1 VDLEVGLREDE
12 ALSGDSLKP
21 KLLLYQPR
29 CLFFTMPLGPLA
41 VASAVN
47 RDRVQSIIID
57 GRLDADPVAV
67 LEAHLDEAVCF
78 GVSVLTGAPIEDALR
93 VSREVK
99 ARRPELPVIWG
110 GWHPSLFP
118 LEVLAE
124 AECVDVV
131 VCGQGEA
138 TLRELIECYL
148 DGWDAA
154 GVAGIALR
162 VDGEPRMTAARPLVP
177 YGEFP
182 AADYSLLPV
191 ERYFTR
197 KNRRQLDYVTSVGCH
212 YRCRFCADPAV
223 FKRQRS
229 AIPLDRV
236 VAELSEL
243 AGRFGVEDVNFQDE
257 TFFSNRPWTV
267 ELATRLI
274 ACGSPFSWAATM
286 RADQGA
292 RLTDHDFALLARSG
306 LRKLLIGVE
315 AGSSRMLERLGKDIT
330 LNQIETVARYSQK
343 YDIAATYP
351 FIFGIPGEQPADVE
365 ASLRLARRL
374 KSMNWRNTTPF
385 FFFKPYPGSEL
396 SSDVVAEGYELPK
409 TLDEWSR
416 FDYVTTSSP
425 WVSDADVQRVRMAG
439 FFSQL
444 GWSRPRWWAM
454 PVQALARLR
463 CRTGNFRLPVEKAVI
478 ERLQP
483 PPPLA

>member
-1 VDLEVGLREDE
+1 M
-12 ALSGDSLKP
+12 
-21 KLLLYQPR
+21 LLYQPK

-41 VASAVN
+41 VASALD
-47 RDRVQSIIID
+47 RDRVEPIIID
-57 GRLDADPVAV
+57 GRLEDDPVAV
-67 LEAHLDEAVCF
+67 LDSHLDDAVCF

-93 VSREVK
+93 VSGAVK

-131 VCGQGEA
+131 VLGQGES
-138 TLRELIECYL
+138 TLAELVECFL
-148 DGWDAA
+148 NGRDVA
-154 GVAGIALR
+154 GVPGIALR
-162 VDGEPRMTAARPLVP
+162 IGGEPRLTPARPLVRYEALP
-177 YGEFP
+177 P
-182 AADYSLLPV
+182 ADYSLFPIEL
-191 ERYFTR
+191 YFAR

-223 FKRQRS
+223 FQRQRS

-236 VAELSEL
+236 VEELSDL
-243 AGRFGVEDVNFQDE
+243 AERFRVEDVNFQDE
-257 TFFSNRPWTV
+257 TFFSSRRWTV
-267 ELATRLI
+267 DLATMLI
-274 ACGSPFSWAATM
+274 ERGSPFSWAATM

-292 RLTDHDFALLARSG
+292 RLTHDDFGLLARSG

-315 AGSSRMLERLGKDIT
+315 TGSSSMLRRLGKDIT
-330 LNQIETVARYSQK
+330 LDQIEKVAQFCRRH
-343 YDIAATYP
+343 DVAATYP
-351 FIFGIPGEQPADVE
+351 FIFGVPGEEPADVE
-365 ASLRLARRL
+365 ASLRLARHL
-374 KSMNWRNTTPF
+374 KSMNWKNTTPF

-396 SSDVVAEGYELPK
+396 SGDVVSEGYELPK
-409 TLDEWSR
+409 NLDEWSR

-425 WVSDADVQRVRMAG
+425 WVSDADARRVRMAE

-444 GWSRPRWWAM
+444 GWSRPRWWAG

-463 CRTGNFRLPVEKAVI
+463 CRTGNFRLPVEKALI

-483 PPPLA
+483 PPSLA